1 MISGWFGI
9 KPSAKGI
16 CSLFFQLIF
25 YGLAI
30 ALVYYISGKT
40 PVSPKETALSCLG
53 ITYWFIPAYVI
64 LYILS
69 PFLNSFLDNAGKKT
83 LGVIILA
90 YFTAQL
96 VYGRFGDQGHFHAGY
111 SALSFVGLYI
121 AAGYLRRYPC
131 RVSSLAP
138 GIDFCIYGLIT
149 LSAVLSGFFIGGNTL
164 AGSHSVL
171 EYNHPLIIISTVFF
185 FLGFS
190 KLRIQSKTI
199 NWIASSA
206 FAIYL
211 IHMNH
216 LVKVDY
222 RALMSNL
229 YHNNGP
235 LTGALAILGAV
246 ILIGALCVTVDKVR
260 VFAWGPVSKII
271 EKWSSR

>member
-1 MISGWFGI
+1 MAARESNIELLRIIAMMMVLLLHANGAIGPFTQLSDAGNGVEEFIRLFMEIACVVSVNAFIMISGWFGI
-9 KPSAKGI
+9 KPSVKGI
-16 CSLFFQLIF
+16 CSLFFQLFF

-69 PFLNSFLDNAGKKT
+69 PFLNSFLDNAGKDT

-90 YFTAQL
+90 YFAAQL

-111 SALSFVGLYI
+111 SALSFVGLYL

-149 LSAVLSGFFIGGNTL
+149 LAAALAGFFIGGNTL

-199 NWIASSA
+199 N
-206 FAIYL
+206 
-211 IHMNH
+211 
-216 LVKVDY
+216 
-222 RALMSNL
+222 
-229 YHNNGP
+229 
-235 LTGALAILGAV
+235 
-246 ILIGALCVTVDKVR
+246 
-260 VFAWGPVSKII
+260 
-271 EKWSSR
+271 